1 MVSMLKGITKQD
13 RLVTHFKSLI
23 SSGVYKSGDTIPPEI
38 TLATE
43 FGVNRSTVGKALASL
58 ASSGIL
64 TRRQGSGTYVSE
76 NLNEEL
82 LRSESSGQSAK
93 ITATCSSIA
102 IISYIWTDDP
112 NYRIN
117 PFGQMFAGIEDSIA
131 KLAKD
136 CKVSFINTFPETK
149 LDSKLLASM
158 KNGRVSG
165 IIYMA
170 HAEENVI
177 SSNIDDLKNSGLPF
191 VVPLHDC
198 DIPEVDMICISQSE
212 FGYLAAKHLLGM
224 GHKDILY
231 VLPDLN
237 TSWIEKR
244 IAGFKRA
251 LLAAGLEFSDKM
263 IFRYGKN
270 ITARPDGGRKEGHS
284 AAEIIMKKKIGCT
297 GIIAVNDAYASGM
310 IDCFRAKGID
320 VPGKISIVGTDDD
333 FHFRGM
339 NITTVNQPNREMG
352 EAAVSMLLRK
362 VSDEKA
368 RGCYEKHFVKPRFM
382 ERSTTARANG

>member
-13 RLVTHFKSLI
+13 RIVNHFKSLI
-23 SSGVYKSGDTIPPEI
+23 SSGVYTPGALIPPEI
-38 TLATE
+38 TLASE
-43 FGVNRSTVGKALASL
+43 FGVNRGTVNKALAFL
-58 ASSGIL
+58 ASSGL
-64 TRRQGSGTYVSE
+64 LVRKQGCGTFVSE
-76 NLNEEL
+76 NIDESL
-82 LRSESSGQSAK
+82 LRSDSAEPSSKSQS
-93 ITATCSSIA
+93 TCSSIA
-102 IISYIWTDDP
+102 IISYIWTEDP

-131 KLAKD
+131 KLAKG
-136 CKVSFINTFPETK
+136 CRVSFINTFPETK

-158 KNGRVSG
+158 KNDRVSG

-170 HAEENVI
+170 HAEENII
-177 SSNIDDLKNSGLPF
+177 SSNIDELKNSGLPF
-191 VVPLHDC
+191 VVTHQDC
-198 DIPEVDMICISQSE
+198 DTPEVDMICISQSE
-212 FGYLAAKHLLGM
+212 FGYLAAKHLLAM

-231 VLPDLN
+231 VLPDLS

-284 AAEIIMKKKIGCT
+284 AAEAIMRKKICCT
-297 GIIAVNDAYASGM
+297 GIMAVNDAYASGM

-382 ERSTTARANG
+382 ERSTTARVNG